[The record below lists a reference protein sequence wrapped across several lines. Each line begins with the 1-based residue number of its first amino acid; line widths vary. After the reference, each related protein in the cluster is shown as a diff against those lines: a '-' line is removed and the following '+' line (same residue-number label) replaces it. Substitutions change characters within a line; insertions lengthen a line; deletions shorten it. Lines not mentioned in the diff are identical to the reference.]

1 MGSFI
6 LVRDP
11 NMAELMERAAS
22 LGDFKDI
29 WGLMGRVAAEVP
41 FDFDS
46 EAEQE
51 SILSELMACRISG
64 LSPIVVG
71 EDKSIIGALL
81 VRRDDFDWGF
91 RNGKTVHVSYAAV
104 APGHRDQGVLQ
115 ALLTG
120 LQQRKVPVFAS
131 VKKGDQFGFADEL
144 KKLGFAHECAAMSGW
159 GDLYKWQ
166 PSPSD

>member
-51 SILSELMACRISG
+51 SILSELMACCISG

-91 RNGKTVHVSYAAV
+91 RTVRRCMFPTPRS
-104 APGHRDQGVLQ
+104 HR
-115 ALLTG
+115 ATG
-120 LQQRKVPVFAS
+120 TKVFCRRS
-131 VKKGDQFGFADEL
+131 
-144 KKLGFAHECAAMSGW
+144 
-159 GDLYKWQ
+159 
-166 PSPSD
+166 